1 MLFVFSL
8 RDAVASMMENQP
20 HVINN
25 PVYLSA
31 LAASLFSG
39 DGHESQAVL
48 EENNVRA
55 HAVTSCTTPKYV
67 QCLSKVVSKVR
78 H

>member
-1 MLFVFSL
+1 MLFVCLL

-48 EENNVRA
+48 EENNVRG
-55 HAVTSCTTPKYV
+55 HAVPW
-67 QCLSKVVSKVR
+67 
-78 H
+78 

>member
-1 MLFVFSL
+1 
-8 RDAVASMMENQP
+8 MMENQP

-55 HAVTSCTTPKYV
+55 CRGDGMHDV
-67 QCLSKVVSKVR
+67 
-78 H
+78 

>member
-1 MLFVFSL
+1 MYILISHGMSTNACYTHLFVCSL

-39 DGHESQAVL
+39 DGHEIQAVL
-48 EENNVRA
+48 EENNVRGRGDIMND
-55 HAVTSCTTPKYV
+55 V
-67 QCLSKVVSKVR
+67 
-78 H
+78 

>member
-39 DGHESQAVL
+39 DGHERQAVL
-48 EENNVRA
+48 EE
-55 HAVTSCTTPKYV
+55 
-67 QCLSKVVSKVR
+67 
-78 H
+78 